1 MTSIGIAGASLAGV
15 RNSRRIAQKG
25 FDGVITLVGDEADL
39 LRTTGPALEV
49 GTDEWAESA
58 ETLAFHP
65 SPGTRTTGSTSA
77 SASVRCPLDPQ
88 RGLLRTTL
96 SEIEFDDS

>member
-1 MTSIGIAGASLAGV
+1 MTSIVIAGASLAGARTAEGL
-15 RNSRRIAQKG
+15 RNKG

-39 LRTTGPALEV
+39 PYDRPPLSKSALTK
-49 GTDEWAESA
+49 GESA

-77 SASVRCPLDPQ
+77 SASVRCTSTRSGDCYG
-88 RGLLRTTL
+88 RR
-96 SEIEFDDS
+96 